1 MLAPL
6 YSLLAFG
13 LLMLAAFGLGRPI
26 LRGLAVGQ
34 DDRLSIAVWSLALG
48 LIAAGHGLATLG
60 AIGLLH
66 VPLIGL
72 LTLAAAGCGLRE
84 LMRDHG
90 SCLPQSVAPEDDSA
104 WAPPSDWFYRV
115 LLVAAG
121 SACVGSLVGALAPPI
136 AGDALCYHLE
146 LPKSFLAEH
155 RLAFLPYHDNSTF
168 PLLTE
173 MLYLWGLALDGGVC
187 AQLVHWA
194 VGVLLMLATV
204 LLAAPLL
211 GRPWAW
217 AAGTVVV
224 LTPGLNNQMTA
235 PLSDVA
241 LTLWTT
247 LALAAWWRATVN
259 DEGRRWLLL
268 AGLMAGAALGTKY
281 TALVFAAAVS
291 VTWLWALARQPSQR
305 RLFLHGA
312 IVVSILATSV
322 GGMWYLRAAWH
333 RGNPVYP
340 LLGEVFSRGNVEG
353 DRPTCVDTKIA
364 PTLPAEKSPLGRSP
378 WAVATAPWELTM
390 HPERFGGRGHQLGV
404 LLLAVLPGL
413 ALSRRLRGLGTLLAV
428 AGVYFVLWSL
438 LRQNVRFLF
447 PIVPLLAVAAVWVWI
462 EGGRMPPWPRWLTT
476 ATMGAVVAAMAA
488 VPLYRAREALAV
500 AVGLEDR
507 DRYLSRQVPT
517 YQAAAITNRLFSPD
531 SHMLSQDFRA
541 FYFNCRVTRENVFR
555 RQTHY
560 DHQITDPA
568 TLSRHLRSAGFT
580 HLLLAEAQGG
590 DGIGYDPTLWRLAD
604 AQLASPGA
612 DELLTVTEYER
623 QDPEGAVRRY
633 RLVMLR

>member
-1 MLAPL
+1 MLAQL
-6 YSLLAFG
+6 SSLLAFG

-34 DDRLSIAVWSLALG
+34 EDRLSIAVWSLALG
-48 LIAAGHGLATLG
+48 LIAAGLTLAGLG

-72 LTLAAAGCGLRE
+72 LTLAAAGYGLRE
-84 LMRDHG
+84 LMREHG
-90 SCLPQSVAPEDDSA
+90 SFLPQSFGAEDDSA
-104 WAPPSDWFYRV
+104 WAPPPSWLCRV

-121 SACVGSLVGALAPPI
+121 LACAGSLLGALAPPI

-146 LPKSFLAEH
+146 LPKTFLAEH
-155 RLAFLPYHDNSTF
+155 RLAYLPYHDNSTF

-173 MLYLWGLALDGGVC
+173 MLFLWGLALDGGVC

-194 VGVLLMLATV
+194 MGVLLMLATV
-204 LLAAPLL
+204 LLATPVL

-217 AAGTVVV
+217 VAGAVVV
-224 LTPGLNNQMTA
+224 LTPGLNNQMAA
-235 PLSDVA
+235 PLNDVA

-259 DEGRRWLLL
+259 DEDRRWLLI

-281 TALVFAAAVS
+281 TALVFAAAVAA
-291 VTWLWALARQPSQR
+291 TWVWALARQSSQR
-305 RLFLHGA
+305 RLLLHGA
-312 IVVSILATSV
+312 LVVGILASSV
-322 GGMWYLRAAWH
+322 GGMWYLRAAMH

-340 LLGEVFSRGNVEG
+340 LLAEV
-353 DRPTCVDTKIA
+353 

-378 WAVATAPWELTM
+378 WAVAAAPWQLTM
-390 HPERFGGRGHQLGV
+390 HPERFGGRAHQLGV
-404 LLLAVLPGL
+404 VLLAVLPGL
-413 ALSRRLRGLGTLLAV
+413 VVSRRLRGLGTLLAV

-447 PIVPLLAVAAVWVWI
+447 PIVPLLTVAAVWAWI
-462 EGGRMPPWPRWLTT
+462 ESRRMPQWPRWLTT
-476 ATMGAVVAAMAA
+476 AAMGAVVAAMAA

-507 DRYLSRQVPT
+507 DHYLSRHVPT

-531 SHMLSQDFRA
+531 SHVLSQDYRA
-541 FYFNCRVTRENVFR
+541 FYFNCRVTRENVYR

-560 DHQITDPA
+560 DRQITDPA
-568 TLSRHLRSAGFT
+568 TLSSRLRSAGFT

-590 DGIGYDPTLWRLAD
+590 DGIAYDPTLWRLAD
-604 AQLASPGA
+604 AQLASRGA

-623 QDPEGAVRRY
+623 QDPEGAMRRY